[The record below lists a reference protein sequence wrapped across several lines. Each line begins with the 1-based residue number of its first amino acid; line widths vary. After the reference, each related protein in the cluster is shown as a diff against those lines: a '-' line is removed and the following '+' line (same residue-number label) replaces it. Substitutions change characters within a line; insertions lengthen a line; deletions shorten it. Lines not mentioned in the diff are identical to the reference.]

1 MASHGIRD
9 KVAIIGMG
17 CTNFGEH
24 WNKSTDDLLIDSSS
38 AALASAGITLDDVD
52 AFWLGTMGSGLS
64 GLTLSRPLKIQH
76 KPVTH
81 VENYCATGSEA
92 FRNACYA
99 VASGAYDIVMAIGVE
114 KLKDSGY
121 SGLVVRAPAG
131 EGTQATVTA
140 PASFSLLAPA
150 YANKYGVDEAEL
162 KDVLTR
168 IAWKNHRNGALNSR
182 AQFKKEVSKETIAAS
197 PLIAGQLGIFDCSGV
212 SDGSAAAI
220 IVRVE
225 DAHKYTDR
233 PIYVKAL
240 SFVAGPAAGP
250 IDPSYDYTTFD
261 EVVHSATDAYKQAGI
276 TDPRAELAMAEV
288 HDCFTPTEL
297 VLMEDLGF
305 AERGTAWKEVL
316 AGTYDLDGELPVNP
330 DGGLKSFGHPIG
342 ASGLRMLFECWT
354 QLRGEAGA
362 RQIPGV
368 GEKDSVK
375 TKALTH
381 NLGGAPGACVSFVS
395 VVGSKLD

>member
-9 KVAIIGMG
+9 QVAIVGMG

-24 WNKSTDDLLIDSSS
+24 WDKSADDMLIDSSS
-38 AALASAGITLDDVD
+38 AALASAGISLDDVD

-81 VENYCATGSEA
+81 VENFCATGSEA

-99 VASGAYDIVMAIGVE
+99 VACGAYDIAMAIGVE

-121 SGLVVRAPAG
+121 SGLVVGAPAND
-131 EGTQATVTA
+131 GTGVTVTA

-150 YANKYGVDEAEL
+150 YAKKYGVDDTEL

-168 IAWKNHRNGALNSR
+168 IAWKNHKNGALNPR
-182 AQFKKEVSKETIAAS
+182 AQFRKEVSKETISCS
-197 PLIAGQLGIFDCSGV
+197 PIVAGPLGIFDCSGV

-220 IVRVE
+220 IVRAE
-225 DAHKYTDR
+225 DAYKYTDR
-233 PIYVKAL
+233 PIFVKAL
-240 SFVAGPAAGP
+240 SFVAGPATGP

-261 EVVHSATDAYKQAGI
+261 EVVHSAEDAYAQAGI
-276 TDPRAELAMAEV
+276 THPREELAMAEV

-305 AERGTAWKEVL
+305 AERGMAWKEVL
-316 AGTYDLDGELPVNP
+316 AGSFDLDGELPVNP

-342 ASGLRMLFECWT
+342 ASGLRMLFECWL
-354 QLRGEAGA
+354 QLRGEAGP
-362 RQIPGV
+362 RQIASIAAG
-368 GEKDSVK
+368 KN
-375 TKALTH
+375 KALTH
-381 NLGGAPGACVSFVS
+381 NLGGGPGACVSFVS
-395 VVGSKLD
+395 VVGSQLD

>member
-9 KVAIIGMG
+9 QVAIVGMG

-24 WNKSTDDLLIDSSS
+24 WDKSADDMLIDSSS
-38 AALASAGITLDDVD
+38 AALASAGISLDDVD

-81 VENYCATGSEA
+81 VENFCATGSEA

-99 VASGAYDIVMAIGVE
+99 VACGAYDIAMAIGVE

-121 SGLVVRAPAG
+121 SGLVVGAPAND
-131 EGTQATVTA
+131 GTGVTVTA

-150 YANKYGVDEAEL
+150 YAKKYGVDDTEL

-168 IAWKNHRNGALNSR
+168 IAWKNHKNGALNPR
-182 AQFKKEVSKETIAAS
+182 AQFRKEVSKETISCS
-197 PLIAGQLGIFDCSGV
+197 PIVAGPLGIFDCSGV

-220 IVRVE
+220 IVRAE
-225 DAHKYTDR
+225 DAYKYTDR
-233 PIYVKAL
+233 PIFVKAL
-240 SFVAGPAAGP
+240 SFVAGPATGP

-261 EVVHSATDAYKQAGI
+261 EVVHSAEDAYAQAGI
-276 TDPRAELAMAEV
+276 THPRVELALAEV

-305 AERGTAWKEVL
+305 AERGMAWKEVL
-316 AGTYDLDGELPVNP
+316 AGSFDLDGELPVNP

-342 ASGLRMLFECWT
+342 ASGLRMLFECWL
-354 QLRGEAGA
+354 QLRGEAGP
-362 RQIPGV
+362 RQIASIAAG
-368 GEKDSVK
+368 KN
-375 TKALTH
+375 KALTH
-381 NLGGAPGACVSFVS
+381 NLGGGPGACVSFVS
-395 VVGSKLD
+395 VVGSQLD

>member
-9 KVAIIGMG
+9 QVAIVGMG

-24 WNKSTDDLLIDSSS
+24 WDKSADDMLIDSSS
-38 AALASAGITLDDVD
+38 AALASAGISLDDVD

-81 VENYCATGSEA
+81 VENFCATGSEA

-99 VASGAYDIVMAIGVE
+99 VACGAYDIAMAIGVE

-121 SGLVVRAPAG
+121 SGLVVGAPAND
-131 EGTQATVTA
+131 GTGVTVTA

-150 YANKYGVDEAEL
+150 YAKKYGVNDTEL

-168 IAWKNHRNGALNSR
+168 IAWKNHKNGALNPR
-182 AQFKKEVSKETIAAS
+182 AQFRKEVSKETISCS
-197 PLIAGQLGIFDCSGV
+197 PIVAGPLGIFDCSGV

-220 IVRVE
+220 IVRAE
-225 DAHKYTDR
+225 DAYKYTDR
-233 PIYVKAL
+233 PIFVKAL
-240 SFVAGPAAGP
+240 SFVAGPATGP

-261 EVVHSATDAYKQAGI
+261 EVVHSAEDAYAQAGI
-276 TDPRAELAMAEV
+276 THPREELAMAEV

-305 AERGTAWKEVL
+305 AERGMAWKEVL
-316 AGTYDLDGELPVNP
+316 AGSFDLDGELPVNP

-342 ASGLRMLFECWT
+342 ASGLRMLFECWL
-354 QLRGEAGA
+354 QLRGEAGP
-362 RQIPGV
+362 RQIASIAAG
-368 GEKDSVK
+368 KN
-375 TKALTH
+375 KALTH
-381 NLGGAPGACVSFVS
+381 NLGGGPGACVSFVS
-395 VVGSKLD
+395 VVGSQLD